1 MALESGM
8 GNMNLASLKAS
19 LNENNTKTQKNLS
32 FEETYEYVAKVIEED
47 NLAKLRETQ
56 RSTNFEKEVKDKAFY
71 RQNFEFYFNLVK
83 NSLLSHGIK
92 TYRLINNEAVVM
104 PYDDVAREIT
114 SGFVGFDC
122 LEDAMNDPAI
132 TDIYVLAWNKIFVE
146 KNGRNERYEKTF
158 RGPTA
163 YKNFIER
170 ILRDAGK
177 QLDNGE
183 NKIVDF
189 ELYGNRGNVV
199 NEIIATKGI
208 CLTMRKHSESPIQ
221 LHQMLERKLMTQEI
235 ADMLGMMIEGETNL
249 IYAGITGSGK
259 TTTIRALLNHYIE
272 RLNKRALVLE
282 DTQELFL
289 SNSHTVDLTTFPTD
303 DPKTSITLRDLNISA
318 LRMKPKYIVVGEV
331 RGAEAEAA
339 VEGMETGHS
348 TIFTMHGGNVWNVI
362 NRLVTKYLMQ
372 MPTLGIEVVERII
385 GEAIN
390 FVCIQDDV
398 PGIGRRL
405 TSVHEIGY
413 DFEHH
418 CVTATP
424 IIIYNFS
431 TNTWDWENQL
441 SHDVL
446 NTVTRR
452 GVSFERAQELNQKIK
467 EKIDET
473 KARNSSIA

>member
-1 MALESGM
+1 MMDFNIGTNSLS
-8 GNMNLASLKAS
+8 NL
-19 LNENNTKTQKNLS
+19 KNS
-32 FEETYEYVAKVIEED
+32 IDSTAKKSQRNVTFEETYDIVSRLIETDGVAKIQ
-47 NLAKLRETQ
+47 ET
-56 RSTNFEKEVKDKAFY
+56 EKNTSAEKIKKDKAFY
-71 RQNFEFYFNLVK
+71 RKNYEFYYELIK
-83 NSLLSHGIK
+83 RSLLSEGLK
-92 TYRLINNEAVVM
+92 TYRIIDGKTIEM
-104 PYDDVAREIT
+104 SYEEVALELT
-114 SGFVGFDC
+114 SAFVGFDC

-132 TDIYVLAWNKIFVE
+132 TDIYVIAWNQIFVE
-146 KNGRNERYEKTF
+146 KNGQNAVYPKHF
-158 RGPTA
+158 RSA
-163 YKNFIER
+163 SSYKNFIDR

-199 NEIIATKGI
+199 NDIVASKGI

-221 LHQMLERKLMTQEI
+221 LPAMIERKLMTQEI
-235 ADMLGMMIEGETNL
+235 ADMLGMMVEGETNI

-259 TTTIRALLNHYIE
+259 TTTIRALLNYYIE

-282 DTQELFL
+282 DTPELFL
-289 SNSHTVDLTTFPTD
+289 SNPHTVDLATFPTD

-318 LRMKPKYIVVGEV
+318 LRMKPKYIIVGEV

-348 TIFTMHGGNVWNVI
+348 TIFTMHGGNVWNVV

-385 GEAIN
+385 GEAVN

-405 TSVHEIGY
+405 TSIHEIGY
-413 DFEHH
+413 DFKNRS
-418 CVTATP
+418 VTATP
-424 IIIYNFS
+424 IVSFNFR
-431 TNTWDWENQL
+431 TNDWDWLNQL
-441 SHDVL
+441 SPDVL

-452 GVSFERAQELNQKIK
+452 GVSFERAQKLNDDIK
-467 EKIDET
+467 NRIKTEI
-473 KARNSSIA
+473 